1 MASHED
7 RGMELSEE
15 EFYVQRSSAVK
26 AELAGG
32 NEMYPHKFEVSHC
45 FREILDMAGKES
57 TPFVGGEVVRSAG
70 RIMNIRM
77 HSRFCFFYVVS
88 GGEAI
93 QLVVNIKE
101 QDAKRS
107 SAVRFA
113 KRGDVVG
120 FVGNPGR
127 TKTLEQSVFVCDLDV
142 VAPCM
147 RTIPTEHFGLRDA
160 ETIYRKRHLDLLIN
174 KESRERFETRARIV
188 KYVRAFL
195 DFRGFMEVE
204 TPMMNLIPGGAAAK
218 PFITHHNELKLD
230 LYMRVSPELYLKKL
244 VIGGFDRVYEM
255 GKQFRN
261 EGIDLTHNPE
271 FSSCEFYMA
280 YADYNDIMDMTEE
293 MLSGLVHELF
303 ASEVVR
309 YEPKKRGEEAK
320 PVEISFSRPFRRISI
335 LEELNAKL
343 GLELTGENLE
353 DEKTLEKLMDV
364 CAKENVA
371 VEKPHTLA
379 RVLDKLIGHVI
390 EPQCVS
396 PTFIKDYPVVMS
408 PLAKRHRSKVG
419 LTERFE
425 LFINSKEICN
435 AYTELNNP
443 FEQRE
448 RFEQQ
453 ANDQNA
459 GDEEAMMLDEDF
471 CTALEYGLPPTGGW
485 GLGVDRL
492 VMYLTNAANIKDV
505 IFFPAMKPE

>member
-1 MASHED
+1 
-7 RGMELSEE
+7 
-15 EFYVQRSSAVK
+15 
-26 AELAGG
+26 
-32 NEMYPHKFEVSHC
+32 MYPHKFEVSHN
-45 FREILDMAGKES
+45 FREILEMAGKES
-57 TPFVGGEVVRSAG
+57 TSFVGTEVVKSAG
-70 RIMNIRM
+70 RIMSIRM
-77 HSRFCFFYVVS
+77 HSKFCFFYVVS
-88 GGEAI
+88 GGESM
-93 QLVVNIKE
+93 QLVADIKD
-101 QDAKRS
+101 QGTKRS
-107 SAVRFA
+107 NVARFV
-113 KRGDVVG
+113 KRGDVIG
-120 FVGNPGR
+120 FVGNPGK
-127 TKTLEQSVFVCDLDV
+127 TKTLEQSVFVSDLDILS
-142 VAPCM
+142 PCM
-147 RTIPTEHFGLRDA
+147 RTIPTEHFGLKDA
-160 ETIYRKRHLDLLIN
+160 ETIYRKRHIDLLMN
-174 KESRERFETRARIV
+174 KESRERFEMRTRIV
-188 KYVRAFL
+188 KYVRTFL
-195 DFRGFMEVE
+195 DARGFLEVE

-244 VIGGFDRVYEM
+244 VIGGLDRVYEM

-271 FSSCEFYMA
+271 FTSCEFYMA
-280 YADYNDIMDMTEE
+280 YADYNDTMEMTEE

-303 ASEVVR
+303 GTDVIR
-309 YEPKKRGEEAK
+309 YEPKKRGEEVK

-335 LEELNAKL
+335 LEELNEKL
-343 GLELTGENLE
+343 GLQITGENLE
-353 DEKTLEKLMDV
+353 DKETLEKLLEV
-364 CAKENVA
+364 CVKENVV
-371 VEKPHTLA
+371 VEKPQTLA

-408 PLAKRHRSKVG
+408 PLAKRHRSKAG

-448 RFEQQ
+448 RFVQQ

-471 CTALEYGLPPTGGW
+471 CNALEYGLPPTGGW